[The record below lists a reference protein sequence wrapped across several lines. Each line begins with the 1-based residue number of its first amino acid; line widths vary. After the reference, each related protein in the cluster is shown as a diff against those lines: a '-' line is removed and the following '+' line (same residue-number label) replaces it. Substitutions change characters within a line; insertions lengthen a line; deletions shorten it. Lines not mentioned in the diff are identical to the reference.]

1 MPNMICIYMLYLR
14 TIYVIYIYVIYIC
27 YIFIYIYIHIYI
39 HIYIYVTKTELFK
52 SNLRSCAT
60 AVVPGTHTDGKVPQK
75 PFRVLSASV
84 LRSKGQ
90 CFSTFFKYGSM
101 KCLRSMIFYDIYDM
115 KKLRTGMKWFKI
127 YDLLWFL
134 IWDDPQIPPFSM
146 WSLKSLP
153 SSRTWIYTRD
163 GVTSPMFTRPGQ
175 QKTNWNIMEHP
186 AFSSWVNH
194 HF

>member
-1 MPNMICIYMLYLR
+1 MYLH
-14 TIYVIYIYVIYIC
+14 VISKNYIC
-27 YIFIYIYIHIYI
+27 YIWCVYIYILPKHNCFR
-39 HIYIYVTKTELFK
+39 VTLDPAPLQWCQVPTPMAKYPRSRSESYRPQCCPPKDSAFQHF
-52 SNLRSCAT
+52 SNMEVWNGLRSI
-60 AVVPGTHTDGKVPQK
+60 
-75 PFRVLSASV
+75 
-84 LRSKGQ
+84 
-90 CFSTFFKYGSM
+90 
-101 KCLRSMIFYDIYDM
+101 IFYDIYDM

-127 YDLLWFL
+127 YDLLWFHF
-134 IWDDPQIPPFSM
+134 WDDPQIPAFSI
-146 WSLKSLP
+146 WSLKRLP